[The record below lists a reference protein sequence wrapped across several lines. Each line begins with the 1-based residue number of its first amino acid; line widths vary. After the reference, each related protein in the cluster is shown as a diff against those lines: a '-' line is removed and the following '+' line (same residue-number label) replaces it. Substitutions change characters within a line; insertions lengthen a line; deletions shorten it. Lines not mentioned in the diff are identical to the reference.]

1 MLNNIMIIAVREF
14 KEMVKTK
21 AFIIGAILMPVLLVA
36 FFGFSI
42 LLQTEEPEGEKKMA
56 VVDYTGRLFDRL
68 ADEVRKRND
77 FKKPSD
83 EAAPGEEPDQQG
95 EDLHKMKFRLQSVL
109 PGERTRDD
117 IIKDLTARVTDNELF
132 AFVVIGSD
140 VVADETKGAALDGR
154 VEYFTNSPTYDDL
167 PRWLSGALN
176 SCVKEIWYKDK
187 EVKPE
192 VIRMIEYRV
201 PFTRLNLSAG
211 EKAPEEIDETVAFLT
226 PMAFMILL
234 FMGVFTCA
242 APLLT
247 SVIEEKGNR
256 VVEILLSS
264 VTPFELMAG
273 KIIGLASVGLTLMI
287 LWGGGGYMAAS
298 WKGFAQFIEIENVGH
313 FIGCFI
319 FGFLMWG
326 GFYAAI
332 GAACNTLKEAQ
343 SLMGPIG
350 ILLWV
355 PWFTW
360 FFVVQNPDSTLS
372 LVLTYIPLLTPF
384 MLILRMAVPPGPAL
398 LEILLAYACM
408 AATTL
413 LILWGAGRIFRTGIL
428 MYGKPPK
435 LRELLRWIR
444 TA

>member
-1 MLNNIMIIAVREF
+1 MLNNIAVIAAREF

-21 AFIIGAILMPVLLVA
+21 AFIIGAILMPVLLVV

-56 VVDYTGRLFDRL
+56 VVDYTGRLYDSL
-68 ADEVRKRND
+68 ADEARKRNER
-77 FKKPSD
+77 KKPEDAENPES
-83 EAAPGEEPDQQG
+83 GEKS
-95 EDLHKMKFRLQSVL
+95 EDLHKMKFTLEEEDAGS
-109 PGERTRDD
+109 RTKEEV
-117 IIKDLTARVTDNELF
+117 IGDLTGRVTRNELF
-132 AFVVIGSD
+132 AFAVIGSD
-140 VVADETKGAALDGR
+140 VVTDEGRRADLESK

-167 PRWLSGALN
+167 PRWFGGTVN
-176 SCVKEIWYKDK
+176 SCVKKIWYEEKKVD
-187 EVKPE
+187 PE
-192 VIRMIEYRV
+192 VIRMIQHNV
-201 PFTRLNLSAG
+201 PLTRLNLAAG
-211 EKAPEEIDETVAFLT
+211 EKAPEEIDSTVAFLT
-226 PMAFMILL
+226 PMAFMVLL

-247 SVIEEKGNR
+247 SVIEEKSNR
-256 VVEILLSS
+256 IVEILLSS

-273 KIIGLASVGLTLMI
+273 KILGLAAVGLTLMV
-287 LWGGGGYMAAS
+287 LWGGGGYVAAS

-384 MLILRMAVPPGPAL
+384 MLILRMAVPPGPSL
-398 LEILLAYACM
+398 IEITLAYACM
-408 AATTL
+408 AGTTL
-413 LILWGAGRIFRTGIL
+413 LILWCAGRIFRTGIL
-428 MYGKPPK
+428 MYGKPPR

-444 TA
+444 AA